1 MITLEAGV
9 FRGDGTR
16 LHDQEDR
23 LVMIVER
30 ILRRINPAKKE
41 PQDGACAK
49 EEEEKDRSQPHRRGR
64 RLGFLI
70 HFAARLPSLFHRS
83 LGSSTTFLF
92 HILLSTFQHISV
104 ATHLIAP

>member
-1 MITLEAGV
+1 
-9 FRGDGTR
+9 
-16 LHDQEDR
+16 
-23 LVMIVER
+23 MIVER

-49 EEEEKDRSQPHRRGR
+49 EEEEQDRSQPHRRGR